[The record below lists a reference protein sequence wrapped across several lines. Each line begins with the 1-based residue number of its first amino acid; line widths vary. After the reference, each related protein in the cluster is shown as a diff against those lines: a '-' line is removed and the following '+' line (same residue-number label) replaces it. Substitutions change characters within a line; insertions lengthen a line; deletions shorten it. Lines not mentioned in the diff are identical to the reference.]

1 MYGRYLLCESEDWEG
16 QCRMGVSSWI
26 LFPLQHLPGG
36 PKSKTPLTASA
47 ATPSR
52 YNLGYLRGYVT
63 H

>member
-1 MYGRYLLCESEDWEG
+1 MV
-16 QCRMGVSSWI
+16 VSSWI
-26 LFPLQHLPGG
+26 LFPLPHLPGG
-36 PKSKTPLTASA
+36 PKSKTPFTASA